1 LRHNELHDCLVIFG
15 PNLQE
20 LGGVCVFDPTNHV
33 LLSLLDATQEYK
45 KCNKFGNVVNACS
58 NNVDESIQIYKI
70 FTH

>member
-1 LRHNELHDCLVIFG
+1 MNFMIVWLFLVPTFK
-15 PNLQE
+15 NLV
-20 LGGVCVFDPTNHV
+20 VCVFDPTNHV
-33 LLSLLDATQEYK
+33 LLSLLDASQEYK